1 MVLPGIIYTTLLII
15 GMNYFGQTSS
25 FFIESI
31 ILKTGLKA
39 FVDSLNSN
47 WLGFFITMGSFWL
60 WFTLLLFYFAL
71 FKYLFLI
78 FFAPLFAYLHLRI
91 VAIQQSIPFIWNKE
105 DYIKLVMRS
114 VVVNLNN
121 MLWQTVYLIPIVLVC
136 TLPVVG
142 WFTPLF
148 SILMESYFLGFAM
161 MDFGL
166 ATEKHNRNFAATYV
180 SSHKGLPVGNGIVFY
195 LLHLLPII
203 GWITAPFYA
212 LVAAHLNTQEIKD
225 TES

>member
-1 MVLPGIIYTTLLII
+1 
-15 GMNYFGQTSS
+15 
-25 FFIESI
+25 
-31 ILKTGLKA
+31 
-39 FVDSLNSN
+39 
-47 WLGFFITMGSFWL
+47 MGSFWL

-91 VAIQQSIPFIWNKE
+91 VAIQQSTPFIWNKA
-105 DYIKLVMRS
+105 DYFKLVLRS
-114 VVVNLNN
+114 VIVNLNN

-148 SILMESYFLGFAM
+148 TILLESYYLGFAM

-166 ATEKHNRNFAATYV
+166 ATEKHNRNFAAAHV
-180 SSHKGLPVGNGIVFY
+180 NRHKGLPIGNGIVFY

-203 GWITAPFYA
+203 GWIAAPFYA

-225 TES
+225 IE

>member
-1 MVLPGIIYTTLLII
+1 
-15 GMNYFGQTSS
+15 
-25 FFIESI
+25 
-31 ILKTGLKA
+31 
-39 FVDSLNSN
+39 
-47 WLGFFITMGSFWL
+47 MGSFWL

-78 FFAPLFAYLHLRI
+78 FFSPLFAFLHLRI
-91 VAIQQSIPFIWNKE
+91 VAIQQGIPFIWHKE
-105 DYIKLVMRS
+105 DYLKLVMRS
-114 VVVNLNN
+114 IVVNLNN

-148 SILMESYFLGFAM
+148 TILMESYYLGFAM

-166 ATEKHNRNFAATYV
+166 ATEKHNRNFAAAYLN
-180 SSHKGLPVGNGIVFY
+180 SHKGLPTGNGIVFY
-195 LLHLLPII
+195 LLHLIPII